1 MNKIK
6 KRKKNMDFV
15 KREYRKSVFGEQP
28 ESEKALEF
36 EQVITPR
43 FVLDF
48 EDLDFYEEIGH
59 GAYSTIFKG
68 LRRSTNQIVAIK
80 QLRIAVL
87 SENYES
93 VFQSESSLLGSL
105 SHKNIVSFIGVLT
118 FPGKKFLFIY
128 FFIFFIFIFYFF
140 YFYFLFIFNFFFDD
154 FLF

>member
-118 FPGKKFLFIY
+118 FPGKNLY
-128 FFIFFIFIFYFF
+128 FIFFIFF
-140 YFYFLFIFNFFFDD
+140 YFYLFLIFFNFFF
-154 FLF
+154 